1 MSENKSAVSALARA
15 LIYTKLASEYFD
27 FFIVESGIK
36 FDDKHFI
43 KSNSN
48 KLKAVLRD
56 MGMVVSPGVRDAYVK
71 DMDNAPAVDSIANI
85 YLTLSEE
92 NRVVLEDYAEE
103 LLKSQK
109 K

>member
-1 MSENKSAVSALARA
+1 MSENKSAVQALARA

-27 FFIVESGIK
+27 FFIVESGVK

-56 MGMVVSPGVRDAYVK
+56 MGMAISPGIRDAYVE
-71 DMDNAPAVDSIANI
+71 DMDNAPAVDSMANI
-85 YLTLSEE
+85 YLGLNKE
-92 NRVVLEDYAEE
+92 NRDILEQYAEE
-103 LLKSQK
+103 LIKGQK

>member
-1 MSENKSAVSALARA
+1 MTENKSAVSALARA

-56 MGMVVSPGVRDAYVK
+56 MGSVISPGIRDAYVE
-71 DMDNAPAVDSIANI
+71 DMDNAPAVDSMANI
-85 YLTLSEE
+85 YLKLTKE
-92 NRVVLEDYAEE
+92 NRDVLEQYAED
-103 LLKSQK
+103 LIKSQK